1 MSRPL
6 LWLRSWWLSHDKWQ
20 VLGLVDPVV
29 NSHLR
34 IVIMTIHSFY
44 IHIISQRLSLSFLSG
59 TVLGISLFIIIYF
72 MSLLDYLICLYRAS
86 TVPSRVLATGFSL
99 KKKKEM
105 VGGQQ
110 CWCYWL
116 HLLSVMFF
124 CLDGVYI
131 LRCSWYCFLSIYH
144 VEVHIYCLISR
155 QIKGLSS
162 LEPCRFR
169 LVMVASFFV

>member
-44 IHIISQRLSLSFLSG
+44 IHIISQRLSLSFLAG
-59 TVLGISLFIIIYF
+59 TVLGISLFISCL
-72 MSLLDYLICLYRAS
+72 SLITCYLVYIVHLLFRA
-86 TVPSRVLATGFSL
+86 GFLQQVSL
-99 KKKKEM
+99 SKKKKEM
-105 VGGQQ
+105 VSGQQ

>member
-44 IHIISQRLSLSFLSG
+44 IHIISQRLSLSFLAG
-59 TVLGISLFIIIYF
+59 TVLGISLFISCL
-72 MSLLDYLICLYRAS
+72 SLIDLFVYIVHLLLWAGF
-86 TVPSRVLATGFSL
+86 VATGFSL
-99 KKKKEM
+99 ALEKKKEM
-105 VGGQQ
+105 VSGQQ

-116 HLLSVMFF
+116 HLLSVIFF
-124 CLDGVYI
+124 VWMVSTFWGVLLI
-131 LRCSWYCFLSIYH
+131 LSSIYH
-144 VEVHIYCLISR
+144 VVEVHIYIRILDSR
-155 QIKGLSS
+155 QIESIISGSPCPSYLGS
-162 LEPCRFR
+162 L
-169 LVMVASFFV
+169 V